1 MLDRWRFVG
10 AAPEPTSPNT
20 KGAPHAVDAKVS
32 YVELNTIA
40 YLVLAFFGGD
50 TNSLM
55 PRNFLHT
62 SLLERYLFPSEEW
75 K

>member
-1 MLDRWRFVG
+1 MLDRWRC
-10 AAPEPTSPNT
+10 AAERAAPTSPNT

-32 YVELNTIA
+32 YVELNTIDYFA
-40 YLVLAFFGGD
+40 VFAFFGGE

-62 SLLERYLFPSEEW
+62 SLFER
-75 K
+75 